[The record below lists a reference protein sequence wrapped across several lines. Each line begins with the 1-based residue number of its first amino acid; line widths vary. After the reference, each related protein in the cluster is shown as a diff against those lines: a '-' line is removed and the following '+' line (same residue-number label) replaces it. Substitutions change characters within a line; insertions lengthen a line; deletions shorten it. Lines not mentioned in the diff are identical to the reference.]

1 MVVFPI
7 EVFLPDADLALL
19 KARRTEV
26 YDGLVNWKPGA
37 TRTGASRMLSVE
49 GVDYED
55 ALVGANDLLI
65 ANHWGDGLPLWP
77 ATPKRVEWI
86 LRGSAFPRTHVLG
99 KFPPRGATVTAEAC
113 AVALAMAGGRPEYLP
128 ILLATVE
135 AFLDPGADGDESQA
149 TSGSPFPVIIVNG
162 PIGRQIRL
170 SSGFGCFGP
179 DPQRPAGA
187 SIGRALRLM
196 QQNLGGALPG
206 SGTMAVFGLMRHTNA
221 VFAEDED
228 GLPQGWL
235 PHGSERHGYAQGS
248 NSISLAFATGA
259 ANVLRQ
265 GAIRE
270 SREEDAVQGL
280 NRMAGYMRVP
290 NMHYLY
296 GYESG
301 TPGVLIISR
310 VVAAALASL
319 GWTKTSIREYLW
331 QRSAVPMKEM
341 REAGGVAYME
351 RWGGAALARESIT
364 LDSWPITAKPSNIA
378 LAVAGGAHSSHALWL
393 QARSRHLI
401 GREIRLPEAF
411 DELLAEADRARSE
424 ALALRGEI
432 DG

>member
-7 EVFLPDADLALL
+7 DVFLPDADLAPL

-26 YDGLVNWKPGA
+26 YDGLVSWKSGA
-37 TRTGASRMLSVE
+37 TRAGASRMLSVE

-55 ALVGANDLLI
+55 ALVEANDLLI

-86 LRGSAFPRTHVLG
+86 LRGSAFPRARVLG
-99 KFPPRGATVTAEAC
+99 KFPPRGATVTPEAC

-128 ILLATVE
+128 VLLAAIE
-135 AFLDPGADGDESQA
+135 AFLDPASDGDESQA

-162 PIGRQIRL
+162 PIGKQIRL
-170 SSGFGCFGP
+170 NSGFGCFGP

-206 SGTMAVFGLMRHTNA
+206 TGTMAVFGVMRYTNA

-228 GLPQGWL
+228 GLPEGW
-235 PHGSERHGYAQGS
+235 PPYGAERHGFARGS
-248 NSISLAFATGA
+248 NSVSLAFATGA
-259 ANVLRQ
+259 ANILRQ
-265 GAIRE
+265 GAKKE
-270 SREEDAVQGL
+270 SGEEDAVQGL
-280 NRMAGYMRVP
+280 NRIAGYLRVP

-301 TPGVLIISR
+301 TPGILIISR

-331 QRSAVPMKEM
+331 EHSKIPMKEM
-341 REAGGVAYME
+341 RQAGGVAYME
-351 RWGGAALARESIT
+351 RWVGAALARESIK
-364 LDSWPITAKPSNIA
+364 LDSWPIAAKPSHIG
-378 LAVAGGAHSSHALWL
+378 LAVAGGGHSSHALWL
-393 QARSRHLI
+393 QARSRHVI

-411 DELLAEADRARSE
+411 DELLAEGDAIRFAS
-424 ALALRGEI
+424 A
-432 DG
+432 